1 VIQLRSFTTG
11 LQVRDD
17 GDGRTLVGVAAPY
30 GTPVTIHEAGRTYVE
45 TFVRG
50 AFADDT
56 ADPGAIPLTARH
68 PGSNDVLPIGRTV
81 SLREEHDGLHGEW
94 HVSDTTFGTEV
105 LTLVRD
111 GAITGLSVGF
121 VEHTDRWSA
130 DRRTVQRVRAHLDH
144 VAVVRVPA
152 YPAAR
157 IAAVR
162 AAQPL
167 SLPRLRVARL
177 RSAW

>member
-11 LQVRDD
+11 LRVRDD

-30 GTPVTIHEAGRTYVE
+30 GTPVTIHEGGRTYLE

-81 SLREEHDGLHGEW
+81 TLREEHDGLHGEW
-94 HVSDTTFGTEV
+94 HVSDTAFGTEV

-121 VEHTDRWSA
+121 IEDTDRWSA

-167 SLPRLRVARL
+167 TQPRLRVARL
-177 RSAW
+177 RRW

>member
-1 VIQLRSFTTG
+1 
-11 LQVRDD
+11 
-17 GDGRTLVGVAAPY
+17 
-30 GTPVTIHEAGRTYVE
+30 
-45 TFVRG
+45 
-50 AFADDT
+50 
-56 ADPGAIPLTARH
+56 
-68 PGSNDVLPIGRTV
+68 V

-94 HVSDTTFGTEV
+94 HVSDTAFGTEV

-121 VEHTDRWSA
+121 IEDTDRWSS

-167 SLPRLRVARL
+167 QRPRLAVARL
-177 RSAW
+177 RRW